1 MSTQGGASDGAEAAG
16 ISPYCLSA
24 DIAKFLWA
32 NDGADFSDSTK
43 PTKVAVDA
51 AIDRTESIINEATKH
66 AWHKVSVTNEYHDY
80 LIPSYAHRRPFGWVR
95 GRQPDRGVYLSH
107 RAIRSFVSG
116 TNKIEIWDGDE
127 WKDLILTANGFEEGR
142 DKDYWL
148 DYEGGVI
155 YFINETPAI
164 GKKNVRVTYDY
175 GESTVDGDIKEI
187 CILLTAI
194 TLLSSEDR
202 SVFVVEG
209 MDNLGLSSKVT
220 SWKEQAD
227 KLLER
232 RKEGIFA

>member
-1 MSTQGGASDGAEAAG
+1 MGTTGSASDGAGVTGAT
-16 ISPYCLSA
+16 SYCTSLE
-24 DIAKFLWA
+24 IAEFLQV
-32 NDGADFSDSTK
+32 NDGADFSTSTK
-43 PTKVAVDA
+43 PKKTTVEA
-51 AIDRTESIINEATKH
+51 AINRVEDIIDGIIQHSWRAISI
-66 AWHKVSVTNEYHDY
+66 TNEYHDY
-80 LIPSYAHRRPFGWVR
+80 LIPSFAHRRPFGWVR
-95 GRQPDRGVYLSH
+95 GRQPDRGIYLKH

-116 TNKIEIWDGDE
+116 TNKIEIWTGST
-127 WKDLILTANGFEEGR
+127 WVDLALDANGYIEGR
-142 DKDYWL
+142 SDDFWI

-155 YFINETPAI
+155 YFIDETPAI
-164 GKKNVRVTYDY
+164 GKKTCRITYDY
-175 GESTVDGDIKEI
+175 GETSVDGDIKEI

-209 MDNLGLSSKVT
+209 MDNLGLDSKAT